1 MRRLFCLL
9 LLPSILFLS
18 KTSFAKRI
26 TKSPSFIVPFVYN
39 YGDHLFISVWNHFNG
54 PIVCT
59 GQIQFQ
65 SNEGREHRYFYEEAP
80 PRMTSTFLVIPE
92 NPETEI
98 SFFSHDV
105 ICY

>member
-1 MRRLFCLL
+1 MRKYLCLF
-9 LLPSILFLS
+9 LPFILFFSGL
-18 KTSFAKRI
+18 SFANRI
-26 TKSPSFIVPFVYN
+26 SKSPSFIVPSIYN

-59 GQIQFQ
+59 GQIQYQ
-65 SNEGREHRYFYEEAP
+65 SLEGREHKFFYEEAP
-80 PRMTSTFLVIPE
+80 PRLTSTFLVIPE

-98 SFFSHDV
+98 SYFSHDV